1 MENKRSI
8 KILPP
13 HVVDKIAAGE
23 VVERPSSVVKELIE
37 NSLDANSTSIEVQ
50 IKGGGLKLISVQD
63 DGFGIKYDE
72 LPLAVSRHATSKI
85 FDDKDLEEIYTFG
98 FRGEALPSIGAISL
112 LEISSISEDEEIGG
126 KIVVEYG
133 KITSHIPCVIRKGT
147 LVKVR
152 DLFLN
157 IPARLKFLKSRSYE
171 QKRCEDIFYK
181 LALAHL
187 DVEFKLIT
195 EKKYILL
202 PKTKELIDRIQ
213 YIWGEDITKN
223 LIFINETK
231 DQYEVK
237 GFVSD
242 TTLTYHTSEKIF
254 IYVNN
259 RFVQSKF
266 ILNAIRNAYKGKLL
280 SKEYP
285 YAVIFISAPFKD
297 IDVNVHP
304 SKLEVRFKDE
314 SLIFSLIHRAISK
327 EIDKKNLHVQTK
339 ELIDFKNDLKNNPAT
354 SLVKEERKELHA
366 PNFKKNIQNF
376 DFKILYLGQIYD
388 SYLVFLLND
397 SFVILDQHAAHE
409 RILYNNY
416 KKAGFTS
423 LKLNLP
429 IKIELNEDEMDFFV
443 NSLPYLKKIGFEFDV
458 KNNFICV
465 KKIPEILSE
474 VEVKEV
480 LYKLIRSRIDSLDDF
495 FKLMACKRAIK
506 AKESLSYEE
515 GLKLIKM
522 WLLTPDR
529 DFCPHGRPVSYVISQ
544 NKLEEIFKRR

>member
-1 MENKRSI
+1 MGSKRSI
-8 KILPP
+8 KTLPP
-13 HVVDKIAAGE
+13 HLVDKIAAGE
-23 VVERPSSVVKELIE
+23 VVERPSSVIKELIE

-50 IKGGGLKLISVQD
+50 IKGGGLELISVQD
-63 DGFGIKYDE
+63 NGFGIRYEE
-72 LPLAVSRHATSKI
+72 LPLAVSRYATSKI
-85 FDDKDLEEIYTFG
+85 FEDKDLEEIYTFG

-126 KIVVEYG
+126 KLIVEYG
-133 KITSHIPCVIRKGT
+133 KVTFHAPCMVRKGT

-157 IPARLKFLKSRSYE
+157 IPARLKFLKSKSYE
-171 QKRCEDIFYK
+171 QRKCEDIFYK

-187 DVEFKLIT
+187 NVEFKLIT
-195 EKKYILL
+195 DKKYILL
-202 PKTKELIDRIQ
+202 PRNKELIDRIQ
-213 YIWGEDITKN
+213 SIWGEDVTKN
-223 LIFINETK
+223 LIFINESI
-231 DQYEVK
+231 DFYEVK

-242 TTLTYHTSEKIF
+242 TSLTYHTSEKIF

-259 RFVQSKF
+259 RFIQSKF

-285 YAVIFISAPFKD
+285 YAVIFISVPLKD

-304 SKLEVRFKDE
+304 SKLEVRFKNDN
-314 SLIFSLIHRAISK
+314 LIFSLINKAISK
-327 EIDKKNLHVQTK
+327 EIDKKNLYLQIK
-339 ELIDFKNDLKNNPAT
+339 EPIDFKDNLTLT
-354 SLVKEERKELHA
+354 SVKEERKELSITS
-366 PNFKKNIQNF
+366 FKEDSKNF

-416 KKAGFTS
+416 IKAKLTS
-423 LKLNLP
+423 LKLNFP
-429 IKIELNEDEMDFFV
+429 IKIELNKDEIEFFIKCLS
-443 NSLPYLKKIGFEFDV
+443 SLKEIGFDFEV
-458 KNNFICV
+458 KDDFILV
-465 KKIPEILSE
+465 KRIPEILSE
-474 VEVKEV
+474 IEVKEI
-480 LYKLIRSRIDSLDDF
+480 LYKFIKSRINSVEDF

-515 GLKLIKM
+515 GLKLVKM
-522 WLLTPDR
+522 WLLTSDR
-529 DFCPHGRPVSYVISQ
+529 DFCPHGRPVSYIISQ
-544 NKLEEIFKRR
+544 KKLEEIFKRR